1 MGKKN
6 SKLKQETV
14 DQLISQTYCK
24 KNINYIKAQS
34 EQLSVLIYFSKYLK
48 LNFLSFPAVTE
59 KEIKQW

>member
-14 DQLISQTYCK
+14 DQLITQTYCK
-24 KNINYIKAQS
+24 KNLEFIN
-34 EQLSVLIYFSKYLK
+34 LNLK
-48 LNFLSFPAVTE
+48 LYYDAICKVFLIHFISLPVVTE

>member
-14 DQLISQTYCK
+14 DQLITQTYCK
-24 KNINYIKAQS
+24 KKLCINLELYYDAVCK
-34 EQLSVLIYFSKYLK
+34 VFLIHFISL
-48 LNFLSFPAVTE
+48 PVVTE